1 MQDRLA
7 RDSMI
12 GDRKRLLFYG
22 LTAIITF
29 ALMEALLAMLAWT
42 SPKVNQLLAPP
53 WTTVSDDRVGY
64 RPGPG
69 VPGHDARG
77 WRNPTA
83 YRKADVVALGDSQ
96 TYGENVAAAEIWP
109 RRLEAMI
116 SHPVYA
122 MAYGGYGPVHSLLLW
137 SEATELSP
145 RVVIEAFYSGNDLYD
160 AFNIVYN
167 RGQLPEL
174 KSAEARTRKEVEDA
188 EKIEPISQRV
198 DRLFRMGRAASTA
211 GQDDPGASSPSTGL
225 RAFLAAHSR
234 IFGLLRRARFELQR
248 NDVPPALADMAWED
262 AKAFA
267 LRNPACC
274 EIFTSGEFK
283 TILTSDYRL
292 SALNLKDPRIAEGL
306 RLCLEAIKRMNE
318 LASMKDIK
326 LVVLLI
332 PTKELVLREQW
343 KSPSRNFVLLVE
355 NEERMWRIAKDYLGQ
370 RGIAY
375 VDALDALRKQLGD
388 RRQPYPV
395 TQDGHPNRYGHL
407 AIALALAPVIQKL
420 TEAHRGE

>member
-1 MQDRLA
+1 
-7 RDSMI
+7 MI
-12 GDRKRLLFYG
+12 GTRRHLLFYCFS
-22 LTAIITF
+22 AIITV
-29 ALMEALLAMLAWT
+29 ALIEALLAMLAWT
-42 SPKVNQLLAPP
+42 FPKVNRLLAPP
-53 WTTVSDDRVGY
+53 WTTVSDDRLDR
-64 RPGPG
+64 RPSPG

-116 SHPVYA
+116 SHPVYD

-137 SEATELSP
+137 REATDLEP
-145 RVVIEAFYSGNDLYD
+145 RVVIEALYSGNDLYD

-174 KSAEARTRKEVEDA
+174 KSAEARIRKQVEDA

-198 DRLFRMGRAASTA
+198 DRLFRMGRAAPPAS
-211 GQDDPGASSPSTGL
+211 QDDPGASSPPTGL
-225 RAFLAAHSR
+225 RAFLGAHSR
-234 IFGLLRRARFELQR
+234 IFGLLRRARFELHT
-248 NDVPPALADMAWED
+248 NEVAPALSDMSWDD

-267 LRNPACC
+267 LQNPACC
-274 EIFTSGEFK
+274 EVFTSGEFK
-283 TILTSDYRL
+283 TILTADYRL
-292 SALNLKDPRIAEGL
+292 SALNLEDPRIGEGL
-306 RLCLEAIKRMNE
+306 RLCLESIRRMNE
-318 LASMKDIK
+318 LASAKDIK

-332 PTKELVLREQW
+332 PTKELVFREQW

-355 NEERMWRIAKDYLGQ
+355 NEERMWQIVKEHLGQ
-370 RGIAY
+370 HRIVY
-375 VDALDALRKQLGD
+375 VDALPALREQLGGG
-388 RRQPYPV
+388 RQPYPV

-407 AIALALAPVIQKL
+407 AIAQALAPVVQKL
-420 TEAHRGE
+420 TGARQGE